1 MRQSQLFTKTLRSD
15 PKDAQT
21 ISHKLL
27 VRAGYINQLTSGVW
41 SLLPLG
47 WRVYKKIE
55 NIIREE
61 MNAIGGQ
68 EVYLPTLQPKELWQ
82 ETDRW
87 ETIDPPLFKVKDRH
101 DKWLGLGS
109 THEEVITD
117 LARQHIQSYK
127 DLPLAVYQIQ
137 NKFRNEM
144 RPTGGLLRTREFVM
158 KDLYSFHTSK
168 EDLDQYYQKV
178 MEAYHNI
185 YQRCGLRS
193 IAVEAS
199 SGSIG
204 GSVSHEFMIL
214 ADSGE
219 DKILVCQKGDWGM
232 NLEISK
238 SRNIESCPQCGGKLE
253 QKNAI
258 EAGHTFKLG
267 TLYSQKMAANFMDKD
282 GHQKPL
288 VMGCYGIGLQR
299 LLATIVEAHHDKDG
313 IIWPKAVAPFDVHLV
328 GLDLENKKIA
338 DRAEEIHQK
347 LIEANLDVLY
357 DDRLESAG
365 VKLKDADFIGISV
378 RLVVSQKTGT
388 KVEFRERNNK
398 LIKLLTP
405 KDIINKIK

>member
-61 MNAIGGQ
+61 MNAIDGQ
-68 EVYLPTLQPKELWQ
+68 EVFLPTLQPKELWQ
-82 ETDRW
+82 ETGRW

-101 DKWLGLGS
+101 DKWLCLGS

-117 LARQHIQSYK
+117 LARQYIQSYK

-158 KDLYSFHTSK
+158 KDLYSFHTSE
-168 EDLDQYYQKV
+168 EDLDKYYQKV
-178 MEAYHNI
+178 VEAYHNI
-185 YQRCGLRS
+185 YKRCQLKS

-204 GSVSHEFMIL
+204 GTSSHEFMIL

-219 DKILVCQKGDWGM
+219 DKILVCEKKDWGI
-232 NLEISK
+232 NLEIGRGQNK
-238 SRNIESCPQCGGKLE
+238 CPLCGGKLE
-253 QKNAI
+253 LKNAI

-267 TLYSQKMAANFMDKD
+267 TLYSQKMGANFMDKD
-282 GHQKPL
+282 GRQKPI

-299 LLATIVEAHHDKDG
+299 LMATIVEVHHDEFG
-313 IIWPKAVAPFDVHLV
+313 IIWPKSVAPYDVHLV
-328 GLDLENKKIA
+328 GLDLEDKKVA
-338 DRAEEIHQK
+338 KLAEEVYQK
-347 LIEANLDVLY
+347 LIKAKIEVLY

-365 VKLKDADFIGISV
+365 VKLKDADLIGIPV
-378 RLVVSQKTGT
+378 RLVVSQKTREKIEYKGRAEKSVKFLTIKQIT
-388 KVEFRERNNK
+388 KMF
-398 LIKLLTP
+398 
-405 KDIINKIK
+405 

>member
-1 MRQSQLFTKTLRSD
+1 MRQSQLFTKTLRSN

-61 MNAIGGQ
+61 MNAIDGQ
-68 EVYLPTLQPKELWQ
+68 EVFLPTLQPKELWQ
-82 ETDRW
+82 ETGRW

-101 DKWLGLGS
+101 DKWLCLGP

-117 LARQHIQSYK
+117 LARQYIQSYK

-158 KDLYSFHTSK
+158 KDLYSFHTCE
-168 EDLDQYYQKV
+168 EDLDEYYQKV
-178 MEAYHNI
+178 VEAYHNI
-185 YQRCGLRS
+185 YKRCQLKS

-204 GSVSHEFMIL
+204 GTSSHEFMIL

-219 DKILVCQKGDWGM
+219 DKILVCEKKDWGI
-232 NLEISK
+232 NLEIGRGQNK
-238 SRNIESCPQCGGKLE
+238 CLLCGGKLE
-253 QKNAI
+253 LKNAI

-267 TLYSQKMAANFMDKD
+267 TLYSQKMGANFMDKD
-282 GHQKPL
+282 GKQKPI

-299 LLATIVEAHHDKDG
+299 LMATIVEVHHDEFG
-313 IIWPKAVAPFDVHLV
+313 IIWPKSVTPYDVHLV
-328 GLDLENKKIA
+328 GLDLEDKKVEKL
-338 DRAEEIHQK
+338 AEEVYQK
-347 LIEANLDVLY
+347 LIKAKIEVLY

-365 VKLKDADFIGISV
+365 VKLKDADLIGIPV
-378 RLVVSQKTGT
+378 RLVVSQKTGK
-388 KVEFRERNNK
+388 KVEYKERGSK
-398 LIKLLTP
+398 KIGLLT
-405 KDIINKIK
+405 INEVIDKIK